1 MSIVPIILCGGFGKR
16 LFPLSRKSYPKQ
28 FLSLY
33 SKRSMFQETCLRL
46 KNMDRVE
53 LTEPIVVCNDEHRF
67 LVAEQAREINIKPK
81 AIILEPV
88 GRNTAPAIAAATQY
102 LRKSNRHKS
111 LLFVLPS
118 DHKIEDNKEFEN
130 ALEYAL
136 LAAEETDFV
145 TFGIEPDSANT
156 NYGYI
161 KKGRFNSK
169 TTSYEV
175 EKFIEKPDKNNAKLF
190 FESGD
195 YYWNSGM
202 FIFTSSSYESA
213 LKELAPEI
221 LKYSK
226 QSFENAKVD
235 SDFIRLDEKSFKQS
249 PKDSIDY
256 AVIEKLLSRGIR
268 IDVIGLNANWSDMGS
283 FEILW
288 KNSELDKNKNSRKG
302 DIFTHST
309 NSSYLYSDYGI
320 LATVGVNDLVVI
332 NTRDVVLVA
341 DKKQSEKISSIVDSL
356 INKNRE
362 EAKFHRKVTRPWG
375 TFDSID
381 ESDGFKVKRLT
392 VNSGAKL
399 SLQMHHQREEFW
411 VVVNGTARVTRDDE
425 ILTLSK
431 GEMIHIP
438 LGATHSL
445 ENPDD
450 NLLEIIEVQIG
461 DYLGED
467 DIVRFEDKYG
477 RVEK

>member
-1 MSIVPIILCGGFGKR
+1 M
-16 LFPLSRKSYPKQ
+16 
-28 FLSLY
+28 
-33 SKRSMFQETCLRL
+33 
-46 KNMDRVE
+46 
-53 LTEPIVVCNDEHRF
+53 
-67 LVAEQAREINIKPK
+67 
-81 AIILEPV
+81 
-88 GRNTAPAIAAATQY
+88 
-102 LRKSNRHKS
+102 
-111 LLFVLPS
+111 
-118 DHKIEDNKEFEN
+118 
-130 ALEYAL
+130 
-136 LAAEETDFV
+136 
-145 TFGIEPDSANT
+145 
-156 NYGYI
+156 
-161 KKGRFNSK
+161 
-169 TTSYEV
+169 
-175 EKFIEKPDKNNAKLF
+175 
-190 FESGD
+190 
-195 YYWNSGM
+195 
-202 FIFTSSSYESA
+202 
-213 LKELAPEI
+213 
-221 LKYSK
+221 
-226 QSFENAKVD
+226 
-235 SDFIRLDEKSFKQS
+235 
-249 PKDSIDY
+249 
-256 AVIEKLLSRGIR
+256 IEKLLSQGIR

-332 NTRDVVLVA
+332 NTPDVVLVA

-375 TFDSID
+375 TFDSTD

-411 VVVNGTARVTRDDE
+411 VVVNGTARVTRGDE

-445 ENPDD
+445 ENLDD